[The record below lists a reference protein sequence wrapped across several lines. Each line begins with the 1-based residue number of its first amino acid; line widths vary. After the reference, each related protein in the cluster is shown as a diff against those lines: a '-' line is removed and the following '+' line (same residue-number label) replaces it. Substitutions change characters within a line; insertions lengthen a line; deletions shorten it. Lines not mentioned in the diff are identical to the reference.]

1 MTKRVLV
8 VASAG
13 GHWQQ
18 LMMIRESFD
27 HHNVLYMTTKDGIA
41 QQSGASPFVIVPDC
55 NRNQPIAVAHSFF
68 SITKVILRYKPQI
81 IITTGAMPGFLALV
95 IGYLLRSKTIWID
108 SFANPEVMTMSGKYS
123 KKIATLCL
131 VQWED
136 LAKREGVEY
145 AGRVI

>member
-1 MTKRVLV
+1 MTRKVLV

-18 LMMIRESFD
+18 LMMVREAFD
-27 HHNVLYMTTKDGIA
+27 HHEVLFMTTKDGIA
-41 QQSGASPFVIVPDC
+41 QQSNASPFVIVPDC
-55 NRNQPIAVAHSFF
+55 NRNQPIAVLRSIF
-68 SITKVILRYKPQI
+68 SVSKVVLRFRPQI
-81 IITTGAMPGFLALV
+81 IITTGAMPGFLALLCGQLV
-95 IGYLLRSKTIWID
+95 RSKTVWVD
-108 SFANPEVMTMSGKYS
+108 SFANPEVMTMSGRYS

-136 LAKREGVEY
+136 LAKRESVEY

>member
-1 MTKRVLV
+1 MTKKILV

-18 LMMIRESFD
+18 LMMIREAFT
-27 HHNVLYMTTKDGIA
+27 HHNVLYMTTKDGVA
-41 QQSGASPFVIVPDC
+41 QQSGVSPFVIVPDC
-55 NRNQPIAVAHSFF
+55 NRNQPISVIQSFF
-68 SITKVILRYKPQI
+68 SISKEILKFKPHI
-81 IITTGAMPGFLALV
+81 IITTGAMPGFLALLC
-95 IGYLLRSKTIWID
+95 GYLIRSKTVWID